1 MPPND
6 LNMSLKKVSESNTKA
21 PPTPE
26 APGVCVLSAARF
38 PAHWKLRSVEFQ
50 EGVELVQGVGR
61 QGEPAWVTF
70 LGKGIGLKTWKKNQE
85 FMGSA
90 TQGHFV

>member
-1 MPPND
+1 
-6 LNMSLKKVSESNTKA
+6 MSLKKVSELNTKA
-21 PPTPE
+21 PPPPPRLLGSVFSQQPGFQPTGSSE
-26 APGVCVLSAARF
+26 ALNSRRG
-38 PAHWKLRSVEFQ
+38 
-50 EGVELVQGVGR
+50 GGELVEGVGR
-61 QGEPAWVTF
+61 PGEPAWVTF